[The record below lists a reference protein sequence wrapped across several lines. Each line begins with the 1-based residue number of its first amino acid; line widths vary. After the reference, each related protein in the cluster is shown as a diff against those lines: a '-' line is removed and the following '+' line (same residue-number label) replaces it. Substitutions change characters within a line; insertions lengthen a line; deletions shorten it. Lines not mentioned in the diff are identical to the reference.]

1 MFTIINGINST
12 ADIELTKL
20 NIKVDNQDNRLES
33 MINASSKEQ
42 TVSLNDL
49 NSSLISEIGAIRV
62 DMEDSSRKL
71 FSTVE
76 ESEKRSLEI
85 SEDTRKVIA
94 EKLDIFEK
102 QSTKALTDMETT
114 FQASLAS
121 LGNTDSALT
130 DSIEDLNESI
140 RRMQSSITSL
150 EGKVDVLLETT

>member
-1 MFTIINGINST
+1 MFTIINGLNSSLISEIG
-12 ADIELTKL
+12 AIH
-20 NIKVDNQDNRLES
+20 VDMGVQDVRLES

-102 QSTKALTDMETT
+102 QSMKALTDMETT
-114 FQASLAS
+114 FQASLTS